1 MKKIIIAGS
10 IAALT
15 VLGACSANTDTKDTN
30 TTKEETKK
38 AATDTKKPATD
49 NKKTAKSEP
58 IVVNGIQLTLD
69 GQEITKAISKD
80 QKEQNVYTFRVTG
93 KNVSSINKG
102 LGSVDFILKTKDNKT
117 LETDYNY
124 TAFGGEIKPEKS
136 LSGPVSF
143 TLNKDQK
150 ATKLIYRIGKKEMM
164 SWDVEN

>member
-1 MKKIIIAGS
+1 MQSRILIQKIPAQRRKIVKKS
-10 IAALT
+10 
-15 VLGACSANTDTKDTN
+15 
-30 TTKEETKK
+30 
-38 AATDTKKPATD
+38 ATDNNKSATD
-49 NKKTAKSEP
+49 NKKVTASEP
-58 IVVNGIQLTLD
+58 VVVNGIQLTLD
-69 GQEITKAISKD
+69 KQEVTKAISKD
-80 QKEQNVYTFRVTG
+80 QKEQNLYTFRVTG

-102 LGSVDFILKTKDNKT
+102 LGSADFILKTKDNKT

-124 TAFGGEIKPEKS
+124 AAFGGEIQPEKT

>member
-49 NKKTAKSEP
+49 NKKTAKTEP
-58 IVVNGIQLTLD
+58 VVVNGIQLTLD
-69 GQEITKAISKD
+69 KQEITKAISKD
-80 QKEQNVYTFRVTG
+80 QKEQNLYTFRVTG

-102 LGSVDFILKTKDNKT
+102 LGSADFILKTKDNKT

-124 TAFGGEIKPEKS
+124 AAFGGEIQPEKT

-143 TLNKDQK
+143 MLNKDQK

>member
-15 VLGACSANTDTKDTN
+15 VLGACSANTD
-30 TTKEETKK
+30 TKEETKK

-102 LGSVDFILKTKDNKT
+102 LGSVDF
-117 LETDYNY
+117 
-124 TAFGGEIKPEKS
+124 
-136 LSGPVSF
+136 
-143 TLNKDQK
+143 
-150 ATKLIYRIGKKEMM
+150 
-164 SWDVEN
+164 